1 VWDTVR
7 EAGSEFDD
15 EYLHP
20 LEETIEAFG
29 EPIEDAVRAVGG
41 SMEEAMQP
49 VKEFLE
55 EIGPSIEDTLRAGG
69 RAFDDYILQP
79 LKDLLEGILKNIS
92 LGGIGA
98 GGAGGGALLQS
109 AGTGSDDLFKFKT
122 QVGVDL
128 PEFEEVKY
136 RDPFESMF
144 QSTIA

>member
-1 VWDTVR
+1 
-7 EAGSEFDD
+7 
-15 EYLHP
+15 
-20 LEETIEAFG
+20 
-29 EPIEDAVRAVGG
+29 
-41 SMEEAMQP
+41 MEEAMQP

-98 GGAGGGALLQS
+98 GAGGAGGGALLQS

-128 PEFEEVKY
+128 PEFEEVEY

>member
-1 VWDTVR
+1 
-7 EAGSEFDD
+7 
-15 EYLHP
+15 
-20 LEETIEAFG
+20 
-29 EPIEDAVRAVGG
+29 
-41 SMEEAMQP
+41 MQP

-98 GGAGGGALLQS
+98 GGGAGGGALLAAG

-122 QVGVDL
+122 QVGADL
-128 PEFEEVKY
+128 PEFEEVAY
-136 RDPFESMF
+136 RDPFESTF